1 LKLDFEKAFD
11 KIEHRVI
18 IQIMQQKGF
27 DQKWLNWMQMILGS
41 GTSSV
46 LLNGVP
52 GKTIHCRRGVR
63 QGDPLSPLMFVLAA
77 DLLQSV
83 VNKARQQGLLNLP
96 FQLAYREDFPIL
108 QYADSTILVMEACP
122 RQLLLL
128 KGLLNL
134 PSPQGSKLDH
144 LARTFGCQPSS
155 LPFTYLGL
163 PVGTSKPSIELFEA
177 MVNRVER
184 RLIFT
189 SIFLTQAGKLELVN
203 SVLSSLPIYF
213 MTTLKIPV
221 SVLQQ
226 LDKYRRHG
234 LWNGSTTNGKK
245 RPKQPG
251 VL

>member
-83 VNKARQQGLLNLP
+83 VNKARQQGMLNLP

-108 QYADSTILVMEACP
+108 QYADDTILVMEACP
-122 RQLLLL
+122 HPTPFAQRPPKFAFSTGL
-128 KGLLNL
+128 K
-134 PSPQGSKLDH
+134 
-144 LARTFGCQPSS
+144 ARS
-155 LPFTYLGL
+155 LG
-163 PVGTSKPSIELFEA
+163 
-177 MVNRVER
+177 
-184 RLIFT
+184 
-189 SIFLTQAGKLELVN
+189 
-203 SVLSSLPIYF
+203 
-213 MTTLKIPV
+213 
-221 SVLQQ
+221 
-226 LDKYRRHG
+226 
-234 LWNGSTTNGKK
+234 
-245 RPKQPG
+245 
-251 VL
+251 